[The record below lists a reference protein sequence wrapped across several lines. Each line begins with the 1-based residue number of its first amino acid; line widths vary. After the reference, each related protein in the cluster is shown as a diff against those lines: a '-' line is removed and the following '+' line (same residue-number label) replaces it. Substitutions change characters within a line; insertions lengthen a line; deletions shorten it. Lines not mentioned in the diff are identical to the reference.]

1 MKHTLIVCSLLLSGT
16 VSSAFAAPLTSVSKK
31 QFGADWPLKREEVM
45 LECRSNGALI
55 VINPSTLMQYP
66 LNDIAQDLMEKKQIQ
81 AQPIDVLLEASDS
94 KKTTE
99 ERILPLK
106 QAAQKLCE

>member
-1 MKHTLIVCSLLLSGT
+1 
-16 VSSAFAAPLTSVSKK
+16 
-31 QFGADWPLKREEVM
+31 M